1 MKSYNKKYS
10 YYKAFK
16 DINEVIVKRYNIL
29 ISLIIFVMSILVINL
44 FYIQVIKNNYY
55 KNKINTLTKNIVYGS
70 TAPRGRIY
78 DRNGN
83 LLVDN
88 KAIKVIYYKKNKNVS
103 VKAEI
108 ELADLLS
115 TKLEIDGNITDK
127 MLRTYFVDKNKEIAD
142 KKITEEELQ
151 NLKER
156 KITVDD
162 IYNYKLERVTNE
174 ELSTV
179 DSKSAYIYYLMN
191 KGYSYDE
198 KIIKKN
204 ATDMEYA
211 YIGENIN
218 SLNGVNTRLDWERVY
233 LYGNTFKSI
242 LGSVSTSS
250 LPLNLKEYYLNKGY
264 SLNDNV
270 GTSYL
275 EYEYDSYLRGT
286 KNKYEVE
293 NGTYKL
299 IEEGHRGND
308 IVLSIDINLQKEVE
322 SIIEKELINAKK
334 EPNTEY
340 YNKSFVII
348 TDPNTGEILSMAGRQ
363 IIDGKVYDY
372 TPGVITSTVVAGS
385 VVKGASQLVG
395 YNESVLKIGEV
406 RNDSCI
412 KIAATKEKCS
422 VYYMGNINDIDA
434 LAKSSNTYQFN
445 TAIKVGKGV
454 YEYNKPLVIDKSAFE
469 IYRNTFAEF
478 GLGIKTGIDLPNET
492 LGYKGT
498 STLPGHLLDFSIGQ
512 YDTYTPIQIAQYI
525 STLAN
530 NGNRMK
536 LNLENK
542 AYSSDG
548 DLIYEYKPIKL
559 NKVNTKDE
567 YIDRVKKGFI
577 ASSTYGTSYGFVDN
591 SYYPASKTGTSQSFI
606 DTNNDSIVDTET
618 ISNSFVS
625 FAPYNNPK
633 VAFAIISPD
642 ISHNKGSSYY
652 RSSVNKRI
660 AQQVI
665 KKYFY
670 FYK

>member
-445 TAIKVGKGV
+445 TAIKVGKG
-454 YEYNKPLVIDKSAFE
+454 I
-469 IYRNTFAEF
+469 
-478 GLGIKTGIDLPNET
+478 
-492 LGYKGT
+492 
-498 STLPGHLLDFSIGQ
+498 
-512 YDTYTPIQIAQYI
+512 
-525 STLAN
+525 
-530 NGNRMK
+530 
-536 LNLENK
+536 
-542 AYSSDG
+542 
-548 DLIYEYKPIKL
+548 
-559 NKVNTKDE
+559 
-567 YIDRVKKGFI
+567 
-577 ASSTYGTSYGFVDN
+577 
-591 SYYPASKTGTSQSFI
+591 
-606 DTNNDSIVDTET
+606 
-618 ISNSFVS
+618 
-625 FAPYNNPK
+625 
-633 VAFAIISPD
+633 
-642 ISHNKGSSYY
+642 
-652 RSSVNKRI
+652 
-660 AQQVI
+660 
-665 KKYFY
+665 
-670 FYK
+670 

>member
-16 DINEVIVKRYNIL
+16 DINEVISKRYNIL

-44 FYIQVIKNNYY
+44 FYIQIIKNNYY

-103 VKAEI
+103 VESEI

-115 TKLEIDGNITDK
+115 TKLEIDGNTTDK
-127 MLRTYFVDKNKEIAD
+127 MLRTYFVDKNKDIAD

-151 NLKER
+151 DLKER
-156 KITVDD
+156 KIMVDD

-250 LPLNLKEYYLNKGY
+250 LPLDLKEYYLNKGY

-348 TDPNTGEILSMAGRQ
+348 TDPNTGEILSMAGKQ

-395 YNESVLKIGEV
+395 YNEGVLKIGEV

-536 LNLENK
+536 LNLVNK

-577 ASSTYGTSYGFVDN
+577 ASSAYGTSYGFVDN

-606 DTNNDSIVDTET
+606 DTNNDNIVDTET

-660 AQQVI
+660 SQQVI

>member
-29 ISLIIFVMSILVINL
+29 ISLIIFVMAILVINL

-115 TKLEIDGNITDK
+115 TKLEIDGNTTDK

-348 TDPNTGEILSMAGRQ
+348 TDPNTGEILSMEGRQ

-536 LNLENK
+536 LNLVNK

>member
-29 ISLIIFVMSILVINL
+29 ISLIIFVMAILLINL

-103 VKAEI
+103 VETEI

-275 EYEYDSYLRGT
+275 EYEYDSYLKGT

-536 LNLENK
+536 LNLVNK

>member
-29 ISLIIFVMSILVINL
+29 ISLIIFVMAILVINL

-115 TKLEIDGNITDK
+115 TKLEIDGNTTDK

-536 LNLENK
+536 LNLVNK

>member
-29 ISLIIFVMSILVINL
+29 ISLIIFVMAILVINL

-88 KAIKVIYYKKNKNVS
+88 KAIKVIYYKKNKNIS

-536 LNLENK
+536 LNLVNK

>member
-115 TKLEIDGNITDK
+115 TKLEIDGNTTDK

-536 LNLENK
+536 LNLVNK

-642 ISHNKGSSYY
+642 ISHNKGSPYY

>member
-536 LNLENK
+536 LNLVNK

>member
-88 KAIKVIYYKKNKNVS
+88 KAIKVIYYKKNKNIS

-275 EYEYDSYLRGT
+275 EYEYDSYLKGT

-536 LNLENK
+536 LNLVNK

>member
-88 KAIKVIYYKKNKNVS
+88 KAIKVIYYKKNKNIS

-127 MLRTYFVDKNKEIAD
+127 MLRTYFVYKNKEIAD

-275 EYEYDSYLRGT
+275 EYEYDSYLKGT

-536 LNLENK
+536 LNLVNK

>member
-115 TKLEIDGNITDK
+115 TKLEIDGNTTDK

-536 LNLENK
+536 LNLVNK

>member
-78 DRNGN
+78 DINGN

-103 VKAEI
+103 VETEI

-264 SLNDNV
+264 SLNENV

-348 TDPNTGEILSMAGRQ
+348 TDPNTGEIISMAGRQ

-536 LNLENK
+536 LNLVNK

>member
-29 ISLIIFVMSILVINL
+29 ISLIIFVMAILVINL

-536 LNLENK
+536 LNLVNK

>member
-275 EYEYDSYLRGT
+275 EYEYDSYLRGA

-536 LNLENK
+536 LNLVNK

>member
-29 ISLIIFVMSILVINL
+29 ISLIIFVMAILVINL

-103 VKAEI
+103 VETEI

-115 TKLEIDGNITDK
+115 TKLEIDGNTTDK

-536 LNLENK
+536 LNLVNK

>member
-88 KAIKVIYYKKNKNVS
+88 KAIKVIYYKKNKNIS

-348 TDPNTGEILSMAGRQ
+348 TDPNTGEIISMAGRQ

-536 LNLENK
+536 LNLVNK

>member
-103 VKAEI
+103 VETEI

-454 YEYNKPLVIDKSAFE
+454 YEYNKPLVIDKSALE

-536 LNLENK
+536 LNLVNK